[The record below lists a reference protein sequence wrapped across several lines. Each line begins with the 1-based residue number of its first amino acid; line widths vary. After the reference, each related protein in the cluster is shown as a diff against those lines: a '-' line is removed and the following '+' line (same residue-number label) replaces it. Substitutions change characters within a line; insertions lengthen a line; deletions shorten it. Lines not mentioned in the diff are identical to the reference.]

1 MLLNDFS
8 TIINNNF
15 VDIFLKYLI
24 FAVSINFDLIMNNI
38 IPMACDH
45 AGFELKEFLKKYL
58 EEKGFE
64 IKDFG
69 TYSTDSVDYPDM
81 IHPLAKEINDGVY
94 KFGIIMCGSA
104 NGVSMVANKYPN
116 VRCGL
121 CWEEEIA
128 ELTKKHNNAN
138 IISLPARF
146 ISQEKAVSIVNAY
159 LNAEFEGGRHQNRVD
174 KISIK

>member
-1 MLLNDFS
+1 MSN
-8 TIINNNF
+8 
-15 VDIFLKYLI
+15 K
-24 FAVSINFDLIMNNI
+24 I

-45 AGFELKEFLKKYL
+45 AGYELKEYLKKYL
-58 EEKGFE
+58 KEKGYE

-69 TYSTDSVDYPDM
+69 TYSSDSVDYPDM
-81 IHPLAKEINDGVY
+81 IHPLAKEINEGVY
-94 KFGIIMCGSA
+94 EIGVIMCGSA

-116 VRCGL
+116 IRCAL

-128 ELTKKHNNAN
+128 KLAKQHNNAN

-146 ISQEKAVSIVNAY
+146 ISQEKASLILDAF
-159 LNAEFEGGRHQNRVD
+159 LTTDFEGGRHQKRVD

>member
-1 MLLNDFS
+1 MSN
-8 TIINNNF
+8 
-15 VDIFLKYLI
+15 K
-24 FAVSINFDLIMNNI
+24 I

-45 AGFELKEFLKKYL
+45 AGYELKEYLKKYL
-58 EEKGFE
+58 TEKGYE

-69 TYSTDSVDYPDM
+69 TYSSDSVDYPDM
-81 IHPLAKEINDGVY
+81 IHPLAKEINEGVY
-94 KFGIIMCGSA
+94 EIGVIMCGSA

-116 VRCGL
+116 VRCAL

-128 ELTKKHNNAN
+128 KLAKQHNNAN

-146 ISQEKAVSIVNAY
+146 ISQEKASLILDAF
-159 LNAEFEGGRHQNRVD
+159 LTTDFEGGRHQKRVD